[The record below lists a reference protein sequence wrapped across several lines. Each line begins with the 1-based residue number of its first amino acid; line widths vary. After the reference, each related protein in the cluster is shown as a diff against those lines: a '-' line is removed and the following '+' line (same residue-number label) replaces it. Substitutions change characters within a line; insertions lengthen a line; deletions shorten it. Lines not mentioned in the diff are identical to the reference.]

1 MTLAFQSASEL
12 TQKIQDKEISSR
24 ELTDYYID
32 RIERFDGKINA
43 VPVHDFDTARNAA
56 DQADAEQAAGRS
68 LGPLHGLPMTI
79 KEAYD
84 ISHLPT
90 TWGIENF
97 AKNIAQTDSQ
107 VVKKFK
113 AAGAHFIGKTNVP
126 EGLADFQSYNS
137 IYGTTNNPWDVRRT
151 PGGSSGGSSA
161 ALAAGFCGLE
171 SGSDIGGSIR
181 NPAHFCGV
189 YGHKPT
195 WGIVPSQGHA
205 LPGDV
210 APPDIAVVGPMAR
223 SAQDLALA
231 MNIMAGPDPL
241 NSPGW
246 TLSLPD
252 PGMTGLKDFKIAIW
266 PDDPLSPVSSEM
278 SGRVQEIGDRLAKL
292 GATVSDK
299 ARPDIDV
306 AMSRQTYFFMLNGVL
321 GAHLPQEE
329 TAALTEKAAGY
340 SSGNSSPG
348 ALTARSLTQSHQTWL
363 AWNNRREILR
373 MAWQEFFQDWDIL
386 ICPQMATTAFKHDQS
401 HFNGRR
407 ITFDNAEH
415 PYFEQLLWSGHITVA
430 YLPSTVFPTGPGTDG
445 LPIGL
450 QAVGAEFNDRKTIRF
465 AELMAQEFGG
475 FTPPPGFDD

>member
-1 MTLAFQSASEL
+1 MTLAFLSATEL
-12 TQKIQDKEISSR
+12 TQKIQNKEISSR
-24 ELTDYYID
+24 ELTDFYID

-43 VPVHDFDTARNAA
+43 VPVHDFDRARDAA
-56 DQADAEQAAGRS
+56 DKADAAQAAGQS

-84 ISHLPT
+84 ITNLPT
-90 TWGIENF
+90 TWGIGKF
-97 AKNIAQTDSQ
+97 SKNIALTDSE
-107 VVKKFK
+107 VVKRFK
-113 AAGAHFIGKTNVP
+113 TAGAHFIGKTNVP
-126 EGLADFQSYNS
+126 EGLADFQSYNVV
-137 IYGTTNNPWDVRRT
+137 YGTTNNPWDVRRT

-161 ALAAGFCGLE
+161 ALAAGLCGLE

-195 WGIVPSQGHA
+195 WGIVPPQGHA
-205 LPGDV
+205 LPGDI

-223 SAQDLALA
+223 SAEDLTLA

-246 TLSLPD
+246 NLNLPD
-252 PGMTGLKDFKIAIW
+252 PSKTSLKDFKVAIW
-266 PDDPLSPVSSEM
+266 PDDPLSPVSIEM
-278 SGRVQEIGDRLAKL
+278 SDRVQEIGDRLAKL
-292 GATVSDK
+292 GATVSDT
-299 ARPDIDV
+299 ARPDIDMN
-306 AMSRQTYFFMLNGVL
+306 MSRQTYFFMLNGVL
-321 GAHLPQEE
+321 GAHLTTEE
-329 TAALTEKAAGY
+329 MASLTEKASGY
-340 SSGNSSPG
+340 SSSNSGSG

-363 AWNNRREILR
+363 GWSNAREVLR
-373 MAWQEFFQDWDIL
+373 MSWRDFFQDWDIL
-386 ICPQMATTAFKHDQS
+386 ICPQMATTAFKHDHS

-407 ITFDNAEH
+407 ITFDGAVH

-430 YLPSTVFPTGPGTDG
+430 YLPSTVFPTGPGADG

-450 QAVGAEFNDRKTIRF
+450 QAVSAEYNDLKTIRF

-475 FTPPPGFDD
+475 FNPPPGFED